1 MLLRVAS
8 LALDTYVQNEYTDWT
23 RAYNSVLDKIDDYIM
38 IAFYFLET
46 IPSFIIIIVLWKSN
60 SELKYKNMNLLNN
73 NPCSGLDESFNLKSS
88 KNRSDSG
95 SVEKGLDDH
104 SYTEDHLNPDID
116 PSYLQSNNNSSHMKG
131 NSFNI
136 R

>member
-1 MLLRVAS
+1 
-8 LALDTYVQNEYTDWT
+8 
-23 RAYNSVLDKIDDYIM
+23 M

-73 NPCSGLDESFNLKSS
+73 NPSSGLDESFNLKSN

-95 SVEKGLDDH
+95 SIEKGLDDH

-116 PSYLQSNNNSSHMKG
+116 PSYFQSNNNSSHVKG